1 MTGWT
6 PLADTHPIPGDPAGV
21 GELASRLRGTGAE
34 LADQAGRLDAITS
47 TDIWRGDAA
56 AAFERIRAE
65 LPGTLRT
72 VAERYALAGDAV
84 AAYGR
89 DLQSAQD
96 TAVLALTRARD
107 AQAQLASAA
116 AGMEGVRQQF
126 AANVDA
132 ADRWNA
138 APPGEPPRAPTPVL
152 SVNYAG
158 LHSDAE
164 EQLAAARSLLED
176 ARSVRD
182 EAAALAASR
191 VDDAARDELENGVG
205 SWVGH
210 QVRNVGEWVTELP
223 GFDAV
228 TAAAGEVAMK
238 AGVAA
243 LVLSWVPIVGQALA
257 VIAVVAGVVSLAG
270 NLAKLAAGTAGWAE
284 VGLDVLGLATLGVGR
299 AATAAARASRA
310 AAGARQAGAAA
321 AAASHAEWLG
331 TAAGRTFRRLDALEF
346 RGPVRSFRRWRLR
359 RALDRTMRGA
369 RRDAEG
375 DLIVRA
381 PRRGY
386 VPRAGDLREG
396 FALHRPFGELTASV
410 RGVPGEGLLGG
421 FRNWSRQTRLSFA
434 RIRARFANDAPL
446 RGSDEHRAVTF
457 GTTTFGMG
465 AGIATLQAS
474 TALAE
479 ARARRAARVA
489 HARRAGAEVTPRR
502 RPGPRPV
509 ERREA
514 GVVGAT

>member
-1 MTGWT
+1 M
-6 PLADTHPIPGDPAGV
+6 
-21 GELASRLRGTGAE
+21 
-34 LADQAGRLDAITS
+34 
-47 TDIWRGDAA
+47 
-56 AAFERIRAE
+56 
-65 LPGTLRT
+65 
-72 VAERYALAGDAV
+72 AGDAV
-84 AAYGR
+84 ATYGR

-96 TAVLALTRARD
+96 RAVVALARARD

-116 AGMEGVRQQF
+116 AGLEGVRQQF

-132 ADRWNA
+132 ADRWNTA
-138 APPGEPPRAPTPVL
+138 HPGEPPRVPTPVV
-152 SVNYAG
+152 SANYVG
-158 LHSDAE
+158 LHADAE

-182 EAAALAASR
+182 EAAALAAAR
-191 VDDAARDELENGVG
+191 VDEAARDELENDVG
-205 SWVGH
+205 SWVSH
-210 QVRNVGEWVTELP
+210 HVRNVGEWVTELP

-228 TAAAGEVAMK
+228 MEVAGDVAMK

-243 LVLSWVPIVGQALA
+243 LVLSWVPIVGPALA
-257 VIAVVAGVVSLAG
+257 VIAVVAGVVSLVG

-299 AATAAARASRA
+299 AATAAARASHA
-310 AAGARQAGAAA
+310 AASARQAGATA
-321 AAASHAEWLG
+321 AAASRADWLG
-331 TAAGRTFRRLDALEF
+331 TAAGRRFRRLDALES

-359 RALDRTMRGA
+359 RALDRTMRVA
-369 RRDAEG
+369 RREAEG
-375 DLIVRA
+375 DLLVRA
-381 PRRGY
+381 PRRAY

-421 FRNWSRQTRLSFA
+421 FRNWSRQTHTSWT
-434 RIRARFANDAPL
+434 RIRARFAGDAPL
-446 RGSDEHRAVTF
+446 RGNDEHRAVTF

-465 AGIATLQAS
+465 VAGIATLQGS

-489 HARRAGAEVTPRR
+489 HARRAGAEVTPGR
-502 RPGPRPV
+502 RPGVAPGSRFGTPTVRPATAPGRRSGPRPV
-509 ERREA
+509 ERREP